1 MAESHQNIMQ
11 QFFGLANR
19 LSPENLSCDGE
30 ISKAQVQVR
39 YRQIMREWAALER
52 RVGQK
57 VSLEEVEEEQ
67 FKKWRSGMDN
77 RKLSKELLF
86 VAKSLL
92 GTDFPSQEALD
103 KYLKDHPKA
112 NRSNHKVVKD
122 PKDETPDEV
131 EDRMKKEQGPAYRTQ
146 EQRLEDAKPKHGPA
160 QGDKTDEEM
169 GKGLRQWVQNFNDPK
184 TSPANKKQLKK
195 DIDKTILD
203 KGLDRKRVWDDM
215 TPTQRAEAKS
225 KDRQDAKEKAKK
237 SAVASQLLFL
247 AKEVIGMDFPTQD
260 AMDKYL
266 REHPDADKTNHRV
279 VETEKAA
286 PAKEAPKAAPKA
298 APKPKAKA
306 KEIEGDARDFIYDA
320 NKGSDD
326 LYDSDDDLREA
337 LYDWVNQKMPETK
350 GKIMEDGISEYHAEI
365 TDVLVK
371 KLRGDFVRRD

>member
-1 MAESHQNIMQ
+1 MSESHQNIMH

-92 GTDFPSQEALD
+92 GTDFPSQEAFD
-103 KYLKDHPKA
+103 KYVKDHPKA

-131 EDRMKKEQGPAYRTQ
+131 EERMKKEKGPAYRTQ

-160 QGDKTDEEM
+160 QGDTK
-169 GKGLRQWVQNFNDPK
+169 
-184 TSPANKKQLKK
+184 S
-195 DIDKTILD
+195 
-203 KGLDRKRVWDDM
+203 VWYEM
-215 TPTQRAEAKS
+215 TPTQSAEAKS

-260 AMDKYL
+260 AFDKYMK
-266 REHPDADKTNHRV
+266 EHPDANRSNHKVVKTPEKTPV
-279 VETEKAA
+279 KKDEPETEK
-286 PAKEAPKAAPKA
+286 KDGGEIKMPKIIGGKPTNEKA
-298 APKPKAKA
+298 WGACVDMAKA
-306 KEIEGDARDFIYDA
+306 QKAWGKKVINDKKWMDGVSEMSKEMARGYASKPLHEMAEHSYSYHQMRHEMGVKSTHPGAFGEDIKVWKQMTE
-320 NKGSDD
+320 KGTHPD
-326 LYDSDDDLREA
+326 LE
-337 LYDWVNQKMPETK
+337 VFK
-350 GKIMEDGISEYHAEI
+350 
-365 TDVLVK
+365 
-371 KLRGDFVRRD
+371 

>member
-30 ISKAQVQVR
+30 ISKAQAQMR
-39 YRQIMREWAALER
+39 YRQIMREWATLER
-52 RVGQK
+52 KVGRK
-57 VSLEEVEEEQ
+57 VSLEEVEAEQ

-92 GTDFPSQEALD
+92 GTDFPSQEAFD
-103 KYLKDHPKA
+103 KYMKDHPKA

-131 EDRMKKEQGPAYRTQ
+131 EERMKKEKGPAYRTQ
-146 EQRLEDAKPKHGPA
+146 EQRMEDAKPKHGPA

-237 SAVASQLLFL
+237 SAVASGLLVL
-247 AKEVIGMDFPTQD
+247 AREVLGMD
-260 AMDKYL
+260 
-266 REHPDADKTNHRV
+266 
-279 VETEKAA
+279 
-286 PAKEAPKAAPKA
+286 
-298 APKPKAKA
+298 
-306 KEIEGDARDFIYDA
+306 
-320 NKGSDD
+320 KG
-326 LYDSDDDLREA
+326 
-337 LYDWVNQKMPETK
+337 
-350 GKIMEDGISEYHAEI
+350 
-365 TDVLVK
+365 
-371 KLRGDFVRRD
+371 